1 MKRILHVEDNGLVTD
16 QIGSKLRE
24 MGYDIKTAYSYESAL
39 DRWDESHG
47 EFDCIILDLHI
58 NPAGMSEADIEE
70 FFPMYGIV
78 AFDYFMQ
85 NNKDKNNLKQK
96 TIIYSGYIR
105 NFEKMCVQKG
115 WNFDGI
121 RRIEKLS
128 SSIYELIMC
137 VKSICDEQQE

>member
-39 DRWDESHG
+39 DRWDENHG

-58 NPAGMSEADIEE
+58 NPAGMSVSDIEE

-78 AFDYFMQ
+78 AFDYFIKT
-85 NNKDKNNLKQK
+85 NKDNSDLRLK
-96 TIIYSGYIR
+96 TIIQVSQVKKYS
-105 NFEKMCVQKG
+105 F
-115 WNFDGI
+115 
-121 RRIEKLS
+121 
-128 SSIYELIMC
+128 
-137 VKSICDEQQE
+137 